1 MSPENM
7 TNFVDR
13 ITFVTPFSIKLF
25 KVSKLASCQEKFV
38 WSLFDR
44 TFPVFLKI
52 WYSKTIFFSIMFS
65 HFSKA
70 CIVIST
76 SYNFWLNFFFCHFR
90 SCWVESASGDRGSNP
105 RVCMFSLC
113 TPGFS
118 LGTQVSTHSPKTCS

>member
-1 MSPENM
+1 M

-52 WYSKTIFFSIMFS
+52 
-65 HFSKA
+65 
-70 CIVIST
+70 
-76 SYNFWLNFFFCHFR
+76 
-90 SCWVESASGDRGSNP
+90 
-105 RVCMFSLC
+105 
-113 TPGFS
+113 
-118 LGTQVSTHSPKTCS
+118 